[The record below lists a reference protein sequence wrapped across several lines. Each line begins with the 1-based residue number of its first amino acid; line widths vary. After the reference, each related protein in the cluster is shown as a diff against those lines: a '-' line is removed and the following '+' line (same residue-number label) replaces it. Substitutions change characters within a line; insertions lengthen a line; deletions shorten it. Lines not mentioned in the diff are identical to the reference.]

1 MNKIV
6 EDLLLSLSAEQREEF
21 EERAAIIEYD
31 SGKPRTEAE
40 ALALLCILKNVLRK
54 KENLI

>member
-1 MNKIV
+1 MNKII
-6 EDLLLSLSAEQREEF
+6 EDWLISLSADQREEF
-21 EERAAIIEYD
+21 EERAAMIEYD
-31 SGKPRTEAE
+31 SGKPRAEAE